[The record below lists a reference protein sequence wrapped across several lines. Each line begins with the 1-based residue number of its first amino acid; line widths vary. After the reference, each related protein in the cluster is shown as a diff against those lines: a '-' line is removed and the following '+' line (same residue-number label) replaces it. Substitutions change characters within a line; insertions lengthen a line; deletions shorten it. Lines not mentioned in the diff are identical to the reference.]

1 MKKPQFCIAALVV
14 LASNAAFAQAD
25 ACKAPKTT
33 VEINDC
39 AQQTLARKDKELNAA
54 YQALVKSLAGT
65 DKSDATDYEG
75 TKKLLLQAQRAWV
88 QFRDND
94 CNAKYTFYA
103 GGTIRDITAL
113 TCKIEHTEQRTKE
126 LKDWIKG

>member
-1 MKKPQFCIAALVV
+1 MKRPRLCLGTLV
-14 LASNAAFAQAD
+14 LFASGAAFSQAAD
-25 ACKAPKTT
+25 SCKTQKNTI
-33 VEINDC
+33 EINDC

-54 YQALVKSLAGT
+54 YQALVKALA
-65 DKSDATDYEG
+65 STDYEG

-103 GGTIRDITAL
+103 GGTIRDIAAL
-113 TCKIEHTEQRTKE
+113 SCKIEHTEQRTKQ